1 MFHFTCPFLNVLS
14 RIGVPSCLPC
24 SPRWKL
30 CFDLDGWWPHV
41 MFWPCWMC
49 RPGGPSLPFNLLQSP
64 RRTNRDLPLDKAPG
78 SDDFTGR
85 LYRSTWSIIKDD
97 MVRAFQ
103 AIFVM
108 DCQSFH
114 HLNEALLFWCTT
126 LRRFSLR
133 LWSIVSPHIFHA
145 WYRKTRALA

>member
-1 MFHFTCPFLNVLS
+1 
-14 RIGVPSCLPC
+14 
-24 SPRWKL
+24 
-30 CFDLDGWWPHV
+30 
-41 MFWPCWMC
+41 MC
-49 RPGGPSLPFNLLQSP
+49 RPEGPSLPFNLLQSP

-114 HLNEALLFWCTT
+114 HLNEALLT
-126 LRRFSLR
+126 LLLKVDIPLPLSDYSPISLMHNFEKIFSKIMVNRFAPHLPR
-133 LWSIVSPHIFHA
+133 LISENQSACIKRSSNS
-145 WYRKTRALA
+145 

>member
-1 MFHFTCPFLNVLS
+1 
-14 RIGVPSCLPC
+14 
-24 SPRWKL
+24 
-30 CFDLDGWWPHV
+30 
-41 MFWPCWMC
+41 MC

-114 HLNEALLFWCTT
+114 HLNEALLT
-126 LRRFSLR
+126 LLLKVDIPLPLSDYSPISLMHNFEKIFSKIMVNRFAPHLPR
-133 LWSIVSPHIFHA
+133 LISENQSACIKRSSNS
-145 WYRKTRALA
+145 